1 VEQLMLSAVA
11 IYGACLSTI
20 LALAKIIP
28 EWPVVTLVP
37 PDSPDAPG
45 VSLSV
50 VNPAKRSLFIEG
62 NWQFPQAAPAFHL
75 RERRTLNRRE
85 EITRAYEERMGPPQ
99 ITPRLFVPAQGEAFL
114 SVTGMDEEAERLIV
128 LWWHRNWL
136 VPLRLPVFVRVSS
149 SLASVVNRK

>member
-1 VEQLMLSAVA
+1 MLSAVA
-11 IYGACLSTI
+11 IYGAVLSTI

-37 PDSPDAPG
+37 ADRPDDDSPG

-50 VNPAKRSLFIEG
+50 FNPAKRSLFIEG
-62 NWQFPQAAPAFHL
+62 NKQFPGSAPAFHL
-75 RERRTLNRRE
+75 RERRILNRRE
-85 EITRAYEERMGPPQ
+85 EITRAYVERLEPPRL
-99 ITPRLFVPAQGEAFL
+99 TPRLFVPARGEAFL
-114 SVTGMDEEAERLIV
+114 SVSGMDEAKRLIV
-128 LWWHRNWL
+128 LWRHRNWL

>member
-1 VEQLMLSAVA
+1 MLSAVA
-11 IYGACLSTI
+11 IYGAGLSTI

-37 PDSPDAPG
+37 VDRPDDYFPA

-50 VNPAKRSLFIEG
+50 FNPAKRSLFIEG
-62 NWQFPQAAPAFHL
+62 NRQFPRSAPAFHL
-75 RERRTLNRRE
+75 RERRILNRRE
-85 EITRAYEERMGPPQ
+85 EVTRVYEERLEPPRL
-99 ITPRLFVPAQGEAFL
+99 TPRLFVPAQGEAFL
-114 SVTGMDEEAERLIV
+114 NVSGMDEAKRLIV

-136 VPLRLPVFVRVSS
+136 IPLRLPVFVLVSA